1 MYKSPIEL
9 LVTNIYDQ
17 IQKDQDEHIYQ
28 AVLQYVPNVDREELI
43 RALQYDRNQY
53 EKGYWDGQ
61 ADAKAEL
68 VRCKDCKFYDG
79 QDELADIAGWTDGE
93 PYCFC
98 EEMMVYVPRKGF
110 CHKGE
115 RKDNGTV

>member
-53 EKGYWDGQ
+53 EKGYMDGK
-61 ADAKAEL
+61 ADAMAEL
-68 VRCKDCKFYDG
+68 VRCKDCKHREKLWGEWCCGMYD
-79 QDELADIAGWTDGE
+79 DCSVDDNH
-93 PYCFC
+93 FC
-98 EEMMVYVPRKGF
+98 AY
-110 CHKGE
+110 GE
-115 RKDNGTV
+115 RKDNDR